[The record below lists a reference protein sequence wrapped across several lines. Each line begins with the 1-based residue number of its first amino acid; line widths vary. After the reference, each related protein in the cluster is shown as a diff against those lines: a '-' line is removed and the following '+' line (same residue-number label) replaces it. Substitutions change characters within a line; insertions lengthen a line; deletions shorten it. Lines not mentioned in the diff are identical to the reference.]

1 MRVRGVRVMGDADEA
16 TEVVIATISVDLDRN
31 RYSADDKVQGR
42 SETTCGALHTLQQWR
57 LRLRQYLE
65 PYNFSFG
72 SVLWLIYQ
80 PYCAA
85 LSKTRPHSSTSV
97 IYPSSHPCMV

>member
-42 SETTCGALHTLQQWR
+42 SETTQD
-57 LRLRQYLE
+57 
-65 PYNFSFG
+65 
-72 SVLWLIYQ
+72 
-80 PYCAA
+80 
-85 LSKTRPHSSTSV
+85 
-97 IYPSSHPCMV
+97 

>member
-1 MRVRGVRVMGDADEA
+1 MRVRSVRVVGNADEA
-16 TEVVIATISVDLDRN
+16 TEVVIATITVDIDRN
-31 RYSADDKVQGR
+31 RYSASDKVQGR
-42 SETTCGALHTLQQWR
+42 SETICGALYTLQQWR
-57 LRLRQYLE
+57 LILSQHLE

-85 LSKTRPHSSTSV
+85 LSKTRPQSSTSV
-97 IYPSSHPCMV
+97 IYPF